1 MRRGSL
7 LQLVGLTL
15 VIAAGAAA
23 IALFIPWL
31 PESASE
37 ERDRIDVVFW
47 VTTVICIAVFAVVFA
62 ISVFS
67 LWKFRARPDDDSDGP
82 PIHGHTGIEITWT
95 AIPAM
100 LVTSIAVV
108 SAVALAKND
117 STPADLTVDVRA
129 RQFTWSFTYPASG
142 DVTSS
147 QLRLPVDKTVLLR
160 LQSDDVIHSFW
171 VPEFGQKQD
180 VLPKPEVTELRI
192 TPTRTGR
199 FPVICTEL
207 CGAGHAF
214 MRSFA
219 IVMEQGA
226 FDRWSRGRRQA
237 LGGTGGEAGKAV
249 FDEQGCGSC
258 HTFSAAQA
266 SGDVGPDLD
275 DLPAEA
281 RRAGKPLE
289 AFVRESIVE
298 PDAYVERGFSA
309 NLMPET
315 YGGLPKQQLD
325 ALVQYLVE
333 GGRRGN
339 Q

>member
-1 MRRGSL
+1 VRRGSL

-23 IALFIPWL
+23 VALFIPWL

-95 AIPAM
+95 AIPAL
-100 LVTSIAVV
+100 LVTAIAVV
-108 SAVALAKND
+108 SAVALARND

-129 RQFTWSFTYPASG
+129 RQFTWSFSYPDSG
-142 DVTSS
+142 NLTSS
-147 QLRLPVDKTVLLR
+147 QLNLPVDKTVLLR
-160 LQSDDVIHSFW
+160 ISSDDVIHSFW

-180 VLPKPEVTELRI
+180 ALPKPEVTELRI
-192 TPTRTGR
+192 TPTREGT

-214 MRSFA
+214 MRNFA
-219 IVMEQGA
+219 NVMSEA
-226 FDRWSRGRRQA
+226 EFNRWSRGRQQDLNGTPQQA
-237 LGGTGGEAGKAV
+237 GRAV
-249 FDEQGCGSC
+249 FEEQGCGSC
-258 HTFSAAQA
+258 HTFTPAGTSANA
-266 SGDVGPDLD
+266 GPNLD
-275 DLPAEA
+275 ELPELA
-281 RRAGKPLE
+281 RRAGRPLE
-289 AFVRESIVE
+289 EFVRQSIVE
-298 PDAYVERGFSA
+298 PDAYVERGFGA
-309 NLMPET
+309 NVMPET
-315 YGGLPKQQLD
+315 YAQLPEQQLD
-325 ALVQYLVE
+325 ALVQYLLGSGN
-333 GGRRGN
+333 GGS
-339 Q
+339 